1 MTQRKCTYHEQG
13 CFVCLEPTQSQTQ
26 QQKCNHHPTVWIKAY
41 FHSLPEREREG
52 SNGQLAGRAA
62 AAGDG
67 LGESKLPH
75 MAPPGKPNHLPWNHL
90 QLEKDDDGGQRMETP
105 FNTKKHPQQEQ
116 VPQTHPQEQP

>member
-1 MTQRKCTYHEQG
+1 MSGTNSESNTTTKMQPSSY
-13 CFVCLEPTQSQTQ
+13 CLDQS
-26 QQKCNHHPTVWIKAY
+26 I
-41 FHSLPEREREG
+41 FSLLTRERERGREG
-52 SNGQLAGRAA
+52 SNGELAGRAAA